1 MAKIAESMR
10 TSGLWK
16 EVFMEVKDF
25 CRDAEVELH
34 GWKTKMYD
42 MVRKVDKLRGTDK
55 GNMASQVEELHK
67 HVSEM
72 ERILDQLRT
81 ECPIEFGTQRKQIEE
96 TTEGLKKKYD
106 DAMSAVLQ
114 F

>member
-1 MAKIAESMR
+1 MR

-25 CRDAEVELH
+25 CRAAEVELH